1 MLVAAAFWRTEAS
14 GSVGEVLDRPELA
27 RYVEGWPQH
36 GDLGVV
42 AEEQRRVGAAWLRF
56 FSESEPGYGFV
67 DAQTPELSMGVAKRW
82 RGQGVGAS
90 LLGALVTAARDAGL
104 VALSLSVESDNYA
117 LRLYERFG
125 FRKVDTVGGSL
136 TMLLAL

>member
-14 GSVGEVLDRPELA
+14 GSIGEVLDRPEFA
-27 RYVEGWPQH
+27 RYVEGWPQG

-42 AEEQRRVGAAWLRF
+42 AEEQRPVGAAWLRF

-67 DAQTPELSMGVAKRW
+67 DAQTPELSMGVARPW

-90 LLGALVTAARDAGL
+90 LLGALVTAASDAGL

-136 TMLLAL
+136 TMLLA